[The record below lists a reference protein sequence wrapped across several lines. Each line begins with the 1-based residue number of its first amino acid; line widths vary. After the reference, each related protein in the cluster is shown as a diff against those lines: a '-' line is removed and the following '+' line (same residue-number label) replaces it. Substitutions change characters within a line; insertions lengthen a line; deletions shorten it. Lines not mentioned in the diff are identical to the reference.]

1 VNPTSFHEAA
11 HAVTAVIL
19 GMSEVQAVVE
29 QRKSETGIPING
41 ETVCSFFLLPGETP
55 QSMFRR
61 RVAVTFA
68 GPTWETHS
76 DPKFRPRSFHLRAQK
91 ADCIKAK
98 QVIRCARV
106 KCGLKGAALVTWLE
120 EAWQDAEKIVE
131 TEFDAILAVA
141 EGLDEHKTLDDATIR
156 RLMRDVGRDFPS
168 PKAVA
173 PPELN
178 NPCSAPQKSITA
190 GG

>member
-1 VNPTSFHEAA
+1 MNPTSFHEAA

-41 ETVCSFFLLPGETP
+41 ETICSFFLLPGEAP
-55 QSMFRR
+55 QSMLRR
-61 RVAVTFA
+61 RIAVTFA
-68 GPTWETHS
+68 GPAWETHS
-76 DPKFRPRSFHLRAQK
+76 DFRPRSFHLRAQK

-98 QVIRCARV
+98 EIIRLARAG
-106 KCGLKGAALVTWLE
+106 CGLKRAALAAWLE
-120 EAWQDAEKIVE
+120 EAWQDAEKIVK

-141 EGLDEHKTLDDATIR
+141 EALDEQKILDDATIR
-156 RLMRDVGRDFPS
+156 GIMRDVGRDFP
-168 PKAVA
+168 PPEAVA

-178 NPCSAPQKSITA
+178 GPYCAPQKSITV